1 MPRRG
6 FALVELLVVVAIILI
21 VAGAYF
27 GLRGRGKGGGPETIP
42 GTAMQKAESVAC
54 QSNLNQLRQM
64 IQIDLSDSGQ
74 PPARLDQGQ
83 TAAISKCPVSG
94 QPYSYNPPTGQ
105 VWCTTSGHEKY

>member
-94 QPYSYNPPTGQ
+94 QPYGYDNQLGR
-105 VWCTTSGHEKY
+105 VWCATPGHEAF